1 MKQLIIFICCFY
13 TLNFAQSDETWKVF
27 DDSEVGEIRITVDP
41 QILEQMY
48 VDVYSDSL
56 HPASFYLKNSILEE
70 SVDTVGFR
78 LRGRTSRVSEK
89 KSFKITFNAFEK
101 GRNFYGLQKMNLNG
115 EHNDPA
121 IVRSKLCWDL
131 YSLIGMKSTRA
142 NHYALYINDEYYGL
156 YINVEHI
163 DDTFIER
170 NYTDEVG
177 NLWKCTYPADLT
189 YRGANPDSYKFI
201 ENNTKVY
208 DLKTNEAD
216 DDYSKLAFF
225 IYALNFYNSEQFE
238 EFAMQAMDVASFI
251 KYFGMNVLVGS
262 WDDYWFLSS
271 NYYIYHNPADNKFS
285 IIPYDY
291 DNTFGVDW
299 FTKDWSR
306 IDPYS
311 FAIIGGDRPLV
322 DQLFSVQKFRN
333 LYTHFLELNNENLL
347 NEVLTGYYLNQWQGK
362 LEPFADNDVFRTLDY
377 GFTMDDF
384 RSSFGMAPYSKSH
397 VKNSIGQFVTNR
409 YISLQTQLEYSDSEP
424 VIYELDYYPKN
435 PEPDDSIYV
444 EVSAF
449 GYPEIIDAS
458 ILYHPGDLT
467 VIEQY
472 DMKFMPIAGSKVPKE
487 LDRYIGVIPPL
498 GPLGKGKFNVV
509 TRNSVG
515 LSKEYPYKS
524 LIEISTGAALTGEV
538 LINELMARNDSTIA
552 DEDGEYDDWV
562 ELYNP
567 NNYTVD
573 LSGKFLTDSRNNLTK
588 WSFPNGTQI
597 PASGVLL
604 IWCDDDTTDGNLH
617 TNFKL
622 DGDGEFI
629 AILESDSIT
638 FVDSTSFDEQRVDIS
653 WGRDINDI
661 NKWGFMEPTPNSLN
675 TVVGVDDEIN
685 IPVEFDLAA
694 YPNPF
699 NPSTTIAYSISVVD
713 ALSLPDRQTGGVEGQ
728 NVTLKIYDMLGREVE
743 TLINKSQRPG
753 MYQIKWN
760 ASSFS
765 SGVYIAQLK
774 TDNQISSIKL
784 MLIK

>member
-1 MKQLIIFICCFY
+1 V
-13 TLNFAQSDETWKVF
+13 WVF
-27 DDSEVGEIRITVDP
+27 QKNIRIKV
-41 QILEQMY
+41 L
-48 VDVYSDSL
+48 
-56 HPASFYLKNSILEE
+56 
-70 SVDTVGFR
+70 
-78 LRGRTSRVSEK
+78 LR
-89 KSFKITFNAFEK
+89 
-101 GRNFYGLQKMNLNG
+101 
-115 EHNDPA
+115 
-121 IVRSKLCWDL
+121 C
-131 YSLIGMKSTRA
+131 
-142 NHYALYINDEYYGL
+142 
-156 YINVEHI
+156 
-163 DDTFIER
+163 
-170 NYTDEVG
+170 
-177 NLWKCTYPADLT
+177 
-189 YRGANPDSYKFI
+189 
-201 ENNTKVY
+201 
-208 DLKTNEAD
+208 
-216 DDYSKLAFF
+216 
-225 IYALNFYNSEQFE
+225 
-238 EFAMQAMDVASFI
+238 
-251 KYFGMNVLVGS
+251 
-262 WDDYWFLSS
+262 
-271 NYYIYHNPADNKFS
+271 
-285 IIPYDY
+285 
-291 DNTFGVDW
+291 
-299 FTKDWSR
+299 
-306 IDPYS
+306 
-311 FAIIGGDRPLV
+311 
-322 DQLFSVQKFRN
+322 
-333 LYTHFLELNNENLL
+333 
-347 NEVLTGYYLNQWQGK
+347 
-362 LEPFADNDVFRTLDY
+362 
-377 GFTMDDF
+377 
-384 RSSFGMAPYSKSH
+384 
-397 VKNSIGQFVTNR
+397 
-409 YISLQTQLEYSDSEP
+409 
-424 VIYELDYYPKN
+424 
-435 PEPDDSIYV
+435 
-444 EVSAF
+444 
-449 GYPEIIDAS
+449 
-458 ILYHPGDLT
+458 
-467 VIEQY
+467 
-472 DMKFMPIAGSKVPKE
+472 
-487 LDRYIGVIPPL
+487 
-498 GPLGKGKFNVV
+498 
-509 TRNSVG
+509 
-515 LSKEYPYKS
+515 
-524 LIEISTGAALTGEV
+524 STGAALTGEV